1 MEVEE
6 TLEQADAQV
15 VNMAGFKFVQEL
27 AGDLNRGEIK
37 LPSFPDVVMRIKRAI
52 EEQNCD
58 SEKLARIVTS
68 EPALAARLLNVANSA
83 LMQRGGKTVKDI
95 KTAVARLG
103 LEMLHST
110 AVSVAVEQIFLG
122 ASLKEQRER
131 LRVAWRD
138 AAHVAAFS
146 YTLARRTKVGINPD
160 EALLAGLLHNVGKLY
175 IIMNADKHQEFLQDQ
190 AVLDVVI
197 ETWHGQIGRA
207 ILEAWDFSED
217 MATAAADHMDLER
230 STTGPPDLTD
240 IVTVAWLMTDDSEPD
255 IERAK
260 IRAFSRLRL
269 DEEKCAAIKHES
281 IDDINALA
289 QALNG

>member
-6 TLEQADAQV
+6 PQQQADAQV

-27 AGDLNRGEIK
+27 AGDLNRGDIK

-58 SEKLARIVTS
+58 SAKLARIVTS

-83 LMQRGGKTVKDI
+83 LMQRGGKPVKDI

-103 LEMLHST
+103 LDMLHST

-122 ASLKEQRER
+122 ASIKEQRER
-131 LRVAWRD
+131 LRLAWRD

-146 YTLARRTKVGINPD
+146 YTLARRTRAGINPD

-175 IIMNADKHQEFLQDQ
+175 IVMNAGKHRDFLQDP
-190 AVLDVVI
+190 AVFDVVVG
-197 ETWHGQIGRA
+197 TWHGQIGRA
-207 ILEAWDFSED
+207 ILEAWEFSED
-217 MATAAADHMDLER
+217 MAASAAEHMDLER
-230 STTGPPDLTD
+230 SASGAPDLTD
-240 IVTVAWLMTDDSEPD
+240 IVTVACLMTTETEPEV
-255 IERAK
+255 ERK
-260 IRAFSRLRL
+260 RIRAFSRLRL
-269 DEEKCAAIKHES
+269 DEEKCAAIKNES

-289 QALNG
+289 QALNA